1 MSEYKIAVPSYNRLD
16 LFGETTY
23 KYLLHN
29 NIDPKDIYIFVSRE
43 KDLVEYSEVFKNVI
57 LVPDKYEGIGAVRNY
72 ILNIWSQ
79 DGEQVVM
86 MDDDIQYI
94 KNISGEM
101 VLEFDD
107 FIIDF
112 FDRLLENALYFG
124 GMCLCSN
131 TFFMDN
137 SYSTNLK
144 YISGAVQF
152 YRVYR
157 DLEVIETPYR
167 HFEDYYSC
175 LKHFKRDCGIL
186 RCNFMSPITNNYNPN
201 GGICENMGGLA
212 KRLEEAEVNA
222 NKIISEFPG
231 WVSKYKKNKS
241 SRNPECCNLRLN
253 CRAKKK

>member
-43 KDLVEYSEVFKNVI
+43 KDLVEYREVFKNVI
-57 LVPDKYEGIGAVRNY
+57 LVPDKYQGIGAVRNY

-101 VLEFDD
+101 VLEFDE

-167 HFEDYYSC
+167 HFE
-175 LKHFKRDCGIL
+175 
-186 RCNFMSPITNNYNPN
+186 
-201 GGICENMGGLA
+201 NMGGLSE
-212 KRLEEAEVNA
+212 RLKEAEVNA
-222 NKIISEFPG
+222 DKIITEFPG